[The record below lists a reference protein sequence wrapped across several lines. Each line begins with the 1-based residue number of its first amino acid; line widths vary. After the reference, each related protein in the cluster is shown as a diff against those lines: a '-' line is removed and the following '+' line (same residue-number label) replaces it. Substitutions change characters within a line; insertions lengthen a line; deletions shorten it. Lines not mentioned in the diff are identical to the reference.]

1 MAIVTTIAIAIAT
14 IVIVI
19 IINGILYSLVS
30 NFCPLTNVQRT
41 IKLYH

>member
-1 MAIVTTIAIAIAT
+1 MAIVIATTIATIA